1 MVGWRRHSSPA
12 TPRVSYQKYT
22 VGKQRRRMVAS
33 LRVSGGSGVS
43 MAAATAVSSVG
54 VSMASTSVLIPR
66 TSPVVSPLMT
76 LLMRSAPVTPLSLPS
91 LVLVI
96 TEMITPWKRP
106 HQMSLS
112 DEDVR
117 VSKNLVQRSSDQV
130 KSSFG
135 CRGRQPTGQPMVW
148 RFCTPRYT
156 DIHSFNV
163 RRR

>member
-1 MVGWRRHSSPA
+1 MGLSV
-12 TPRVSYQKYT
+12 
-22 VGKQRRRMVAS
+22 RM
-33 LRVSGGSGVS
+33 SGGSGVS

-54 VSMASTSVLIPR
+54 VSMAS
-66 TSPVVSPLMT
+66 PVVSPLMT
-76 LLMRSAPVTPLSLPS
+76 LLMRSAPVTPLSVPS
-91 LVLVI
+91 VVPVI
-96 TEMITPWKRP
+96 TDTDSTEASTS
-106 HQMSLS
+106 MSFS

-117 VSKNLVQRSSDQV
+117 LSKNLVQRSSDQV
-130 KSSFG
+130 KSFG

>member
-1 MVGWRRHSSPA
+1 MRLSV
-12 TPRVSYQKYT
+12 RVSD
-22 VGKQRRRMVAS
+22 
-33 LRVSGGSGVS
+33 GSGVS

-54 VSMASTSVLIPR
+54 VSMASTSVLMPR

-91 LVLVI
+91 VVPVI
-96 TEMITPWKRP
+96 TDTDSTEVSAS
-106 HQMSLS
+106 MSLS

-117 VSKNLVQRSSDQV
+117 LSKNLVQRSSDHV
-130 KSSFG
+130 KSSLG

>member
-1 MVGWRRHSSPA
+1 MGLSV
-12 TPRVSYQKYT
+12 
-22 VGKQRRRMVAS
+22 RM
-33 LRVSGGSGVS
+33 SGGSGVS

-54 VSMASTSVLIPR
+54 VSMAS
-66 TSPVVSPLMT
+66 PVVSPLMT
-76 LLMRSAPVTPLSLPS
+76 LLMRFAPVTPLSLPS

-96 TEMITPWKRP
+96 TETIIPQKRP
-106 HQMSLS
+106 HQMSLF

-148 RFCTPRYT
+148 RLFDATIY
-156 DIHSFNV
+156 
-163 RRR
+163 